1 MTMRETACNLSSKV
15 HPKSF
20 GGPLSFA
27 EEIGVP
33 SDDLVT
39 IAISNV
45 TVPVACP
52 TVKVVL
58 HRCAGGGCG
67 LLLAGAATEM
77 DAAEHGE
84 GV

>member
-1 MTMRETACNLSSKV
+1 MTMQKKARAPSSKV
-15 HPKSF
+15 HPESF
-20 GGPLSFA
+20 GGQLSFA

-39 IAISNV
+39 VAISNA
-45 TVPVACP
+45 TAPVACP

-58 HRCAGGGCG
+58 RRCAGGGFG
-67 LLLAGAATEM
+67 ILLAGAATQM